1 MKRML
6 SFCLTLLLLAGMI
19 AGCAGA
25 PAQTQ
30 PETTQQEDTTMK
42 ILMIGASLG
51 YDVMYML
58 PAVAQNEGMTDFAF
72 GLLYRSAGLN
82 YHADYVQ
89 RSTPEYAYLEYV
101 SGEDQVWRRAD
112 CNGNFTYSVP
122 SEANDKYIEDGSIA
136 VTAEFGFSRHDW
148 DVVIILPSSSEITGR
163 VSGNAREDL
172 NMASADV
179 IMNWVKEHDID
190 PSTTP
195 EFGWHMS
202 WSLPQDDT
210 LLNDARRNFLRTYFN
225 NDAHAMFEANV
236 KTTKDVVAPA
246 LEGKVK
252 YIFPCAAALQNAKSA
267 SCVEDKDIH
276 RDFIHG
282 TDYGR
287 LIAAYTWYCMITGTN
302 IRDCKFGPVPNGLV
316 RDTQV
321 RNSGADYELTEEW
334 KQVLIESVEN
344 AIANPYALTQSQY

>member
-1 MKRML
+1 MKRVL
-6 SFCLTLLLLAGMI
+6 SLCLTLLLLAGMI
-19 AGCAGA
+19 TGCAGA
-25 PAQTQ
+25 PQQSQ
-30 PETTQQEDTTMK
+30 PETTQQEDTTLRV
-42 ILMIGASLG
+42 LMIGASLG
-51 YDVMYML
+51 YDTMYMM
-58 PAVAQNEGMTDFAF
+58 PAVAQNEGMTDFVF
-72 GLLYRSAGLN
+72 GILYRSAGLN
-82 YHADYVQ
+82 YHADFVQ
-89 RSTPEYAYLEYV
+89 RPKAEYAYLEYV

-122 SEANDKYIEDGSIA
+122 SEANDKFIEDGSIA
-136 VTAEFGFSRHDW
+136 VTSEFGFSRHDW
-148 DVVIILPSSSEITGR
+148 DLVIILPSSSEITGR
-163 VSGNAREDL
+163 VSGNAKEDL

-210 LLNDARRNFLRTYFN
+210 LLNDARRNFLQTYFN
-225 NDAHAMFEANV
+225 NDAQAMFEANV

-246 LEGKVK
+246 LEGKMK

-321 RNSGADYELTEEW
+321 RNTGKDYELTEQW

-344 AIANPYALTQSQY
+344 AIANPYELTPSQY